1 MNSIDDMPLFIY
13 TTNLNLRK
21 EIETLEE
28 PLLAAWT
35 HSVYDNET
43 VLYTHRK

>member
-1 MNSIDDMPLFIY
+1 MRLAQHLAFTILMIIKWMNSIDDMPLFIY

-28 PLLAAWT
+28 PLLAA
-35 HSVYDNET
+35 
-43 VLYTHRK
+43 